1 MLYDIP
7 KYDKSETHSDAR
19 QVTIMSI
26 MIRTMI
32 NSDREHIS
40 SSPVVTGSNRPA
52 GLYDRYYEEQEK
64 GQRVVLLAFYNDI
77 FAGHVN
83 IIWKSDYPLFAEQDI
98 PEISD
103 LIVVP
108 DLRRQKIAT
117 ALVDEA
123 EKRIFK
129 QSSFA
134 GIGVGLYA
142 DYGPAQRMYVLRGY
156 VPDRLGLMYKRKPVK
171 PGEMVKVD
179 DDLVLYLIKKRPE
192 K

>member
-1 MLYDIP
+1 MDIL
-7 KYDKSETHSDAR
+7 
-19 QVTIMSI
+19 
-26 MIRTMI
+26 IRTMEEVDI
-32 NSDREHIS
+32 EPVYS
-40 SSPVVTGSNRPA
+40 SLAVTGSNRPA
-52 GLYDRYYEEQEK
+52 GLYERYYEEQEN
-64 GQRVVLLAFYNDI
+64 GQRVVLLAFYDGV

-83 IIWKSDYPLFAEQDI
+83 IIWKSEYPLFTEQNI

-108 DLRRQKIAT
+108 DLRRQRIAT
-117 ALVDEA
+117 TLVDEA

-129 QSSFA
+129 RSPFA
-134 GIGVGLYA
+134 GIGVGMYA
-142 DYGPAQRMYVLRGY
+142 DYGPAQRMYILRGY

-179 DDLVLYLIKKRPE
+179 DDLVLYMVKKHTE

>member
-1 MLYDIP
+1 MGIL
-7 KYDKSETHSDAR
+7 
-19 QVTIMSI
+19 
-26 MIRTMI
+26 IRTMEYTDI
-32 NSDREHIS
+32 KLICL
-40 SSPVVTGSNRPA
+40 SPVVTGSNRPA
-52 GLYDRYYEEQEK
+52 GLYDRYYTEHEK
-64 GQRVVLLAFYNDI
+64 GKRVVLLAFYDGE

-83 IIWKSDYPLFAEQDI
+83 IIWKSEYPLFAEQMI

-108 DLRRQKIAT
+108 DLRRHGIAT
-117 ALVDEA
+117 ALANEA
-123 EKRIFK
+123 EKRIFEH
-129 QSSFA
+129 SSAA
-134 GIGVGLYA
+134 GIGFGMYA

-179 DDLVLYLIKKRPE
+179 DDLVLYLVKKRPE

>member
-1 MLYDIP
+1 MKKADI
-7 KYDKSETHSDAR
+7 ELICA
-19 QVTIMSI
+19 
-26 MIRTMI
+26 
-32 NSDREHIS
+32 
-40 SSPVVTGSNRPA
+40 SPVVIGSNRPA
-52 GLYDRYYEEQEK
+52 GMYDRYYTEQEN
-64 GQRVVLLAFYNDI
+64 GQRVVLLAFYNGE
-77 FAGHVN
+77 FTGHVN
-83 IIWKSDYPLFAEQDI
+83 VIWKSEYPLFADQNI

-108 DLRRQKIAT
+108 DLRRRGIAT

-123 EKRIFK
+123 EKYIFK
-129 QSSFA
+129 RSPFA
-134 GIGVGLYA
+134 GIGVGMYA

-179 DDLVLYLIKKRPE
+179 DDLVLFMLKERPD

>member
-1 MLYDIP
+1 MDIL
-7 KYDKSETHSDAR
+7 
-19 QVTIMSI
+19 
-26 MIRTMI
+26 IRTMEKVDI
-32 NSDREHIS
+32 EPIYS
-40 SSPVVTGSNRPA
+40 SLAVTGNNRSL
-52 GLYDRYYEEQEK
+52 GLYEKYYEEQEN
-64 GQRVVLLAFYNDI
+64 GQRVVLLAFYEGEL
-77 FAGHVN
+77 AGHVCIVWN
-83 IIWKSDYPLFAEQDI
+83 SEYPRFSEQNI

-108 DLRRQKIAT
+108 DLRRHRIAT

-129 QSSFA
+129 RSPFA
-134 GIGVGLYA
+134 GIGFGMYA

-179 DDLVLYLIKKRPE
+179 DDLVLYLIKERPD

>member
-1 MLYDIP
+1 L
-7 KYDKSETHSDAR
+7 THPDEIR
-19 QVTIMSI
+19 VKKMGIL
-26 MIRTMI
+26 IRTI
-32 NSDREHIS
+32 ENSDLEFIY
-40 SSPVVTGSNRPA
+40 SSPVVTGTNRPA
-52 GLYDRYYEEQEK
+52 GLYERYFEEQEK
-64 GQRVVLLAFYNDI
+64 GQRIVLLAFYDGE

-83 IIWKSDYPLFAEQDI
+83 VIWKSEYPLFDEQNI

-103 LIVVP
+103 LIVLP
-108 DLRRQKIAT
+108 DLRRHGIAT

-123 EKRIFK
+123 EKIIFHR
-129 QSSFA
+129 SPAA
-134 GIGVGLYA
+134 GIGVGMYA

-179 DDLVLYLIKKRPE
+179 DDLVLYLIKVRPE